1 MLHHVANSTKEYLF
15 VSCLV
20 PRVAGLQVP
29 CLAFQPFVAYGMFAV
44 VDHFH
49 LVGFLDGQLCAGAI
63 SPLGRAGHPVYAL
76 GIRHRAVGL
85 HRYIILV
92 SVEEVCQFLVHL
104 QSRLPAR
111 EDHEAAAWRGLA
123 HPLHYLL
130 LRQRLVLVEVCV
142 TKRTAQVAT
151 AEAHEY
157 GRAPRPI
164 AFAL

>member
-29 CLAFQPFVAYGMFAV
+29 CLAFQSLVAHGMFSV
-44 VDHFH
+44 VDHFYFVDFPH
-49 LVGFLDGQLCAGAI
+49 GQLRSRAI
-63 SPLGRAGHPVYAL
+63 SLLGRASHPVHSL
-76 GIRHRAVGL
+76 GIGQCTIGL